1 MARVSS
7 RQLAKLGML
16 EAFLELPGVDYLKF
30 S

>member
-16 EAFLELPGVDYLKF
+16 EAFPELAGVDYLEV